1 MQDEYVEREYQRL
14 KEEAREKARLRHLE
28 KIQKIPQNHA
38 DNKTPRSSDESLMG
52 DTPALYNNGR
62 MSRQDEDQ
70 FINQIIEPMQAKSK
84 R

>member
-14 KEEAREKARLRHLE
+14 KEEAREKARLRHIKKL
-28 KIQKIPQNHA
+28 QSIPQEHA

-52 DTPALYNNGR
+52 ETPAAY
-62 MSRQDEDQ
+62 SR
-70 FINQIIEPMQAKSK
+70 KS